1 MRTKNFTSV
10 LVILTSLVLMG
21 ASCGQKAA
29 VTTNVNVT
37 TPTNQVTTSPK
48 TSDTCGNPYY
58 PFKQG
63 LTIAYG
69 VTPTTGAAGDSDYK
83 YRIAS
88 VLGTT
93 ASIQVEMAKGGTV
106 DMTADCASGSVALKG
121 SSDLGAALEGVKFK
135 TTVLSS
141 TGTYMPANVAAG
153 SIWSNSETVKM
164 EITGDT
170 SAAALGPIEV
180 TTAEQSKAIG
190 EESVKVQAGTYTAM
204 KVEVTR
210 TSTSKFSGGSTGI
223 KLPEMPPTIS
233 KSTEWWVKGIGMI
246 KTVTITDGKTSTT
259 EAKSVSGN

>member
-1 MRTKNFTSV
+1 MRTKNFASV
-10 LVILTSLVLMG
+10 LVIMSSLILMG

-37 TPTNQVTTSPK
+37 SPSNQTTSK
-48 TSDTCGNPYY
+48 SSDECGNPYY
-58 PFKQG
+58 PFKKG

-69 VTPTTGAAGDSDYK
+69 VTPTSGAAGDSDYT
-83 YRIAS
+83 YRIVNVS
-88 VLGTT
+88 GTT
-93 ASIQVEMAKGGTV
+93 ASIQVAMAEGATV

-121 SSDLGAALEGVKFK
+121 SSNLGSALEGVEFK

-141 TGTYMPANVAAG
+141 SGTYMPANVSAG
-153 SIWSNSETVKM
+153 STWKNTETVKM

-170 SAAALGPIEV
+170 SAAAMGPIES
-180 TTAEQSKAIG
+180 TTTEESKAIG
-190 EESVKVQAGTYTAM
+190 VESVKVQAGTYTAM

-210 TSTSKFSGGSTGI
+210 TITTKLSASPSGF

-233 KSTEWWVKGIGMI
+233 KSTEWWVKGIGMV
-246 KTVTITDGKTSTT
+246 KTDTTMDGKISTT